1 MNGAARTKSIGYGA
15 VRDVGIDFL
24 EGEQLSYGG

>member
-1 MNGAARTKSIGYGA
+1 MNGTARTKSIGYGA